1 MKMNYVVG
9 TKTSNVQ
16 VYLQEI
22 YQHLN
27 HFQRTTTETKRYLA
41 IGKID
46 WCTDIATVLIECGKW
61 SYETNNY
68 VKTHKS
74 YCLFILCF

>member
-9 TKTSNVQ
+9 TKTSNMQ

-27 HFQRTTTETKRYLA
+27 HFQRAIIETKRYWV

-46 WCTDIATVLIECGKW
+46 SCTDIATVVTECGKW

-68 VKTHKS
+68 VKPHKS
-74 YCLFILCF
+74 YCLSI